1 MGTMFTRKWMGIA
14 GLLVSASLLAACGS
28 SPSAGNGSST
38 GTTGT
43 TGTTTTTASSGGC
56 TKGSAGSTTALSAP
70 EEPTSGVSS
79 PTAKCWAS
87 IAATPL
93 TVNDSG
99 TIPSGDT
106 VSFKMAWTASD
117 LYILTIANV
126 GKVEVGSP
134 SQWWNDSSTEYDI
147 TATSGQSSMS
157 FTQDCHLALTP
168 ATSGTSV
175 TFHNMSSQCY
185 FKSGPTGSVATTSK
199 GFETLA
205 VIPWSAIALKA
216 AKGASMPFDIGE
228 DIANS
233 SARVAQPFWA
243 GKPGASPDWPQ
254 NPGIW
259 GTVTLA

>member
-1 MGTMFTRKWMGIA
+1 MFTRKWMGLA

-28 SPSAGNGSST
+28 SPSSGNGSSA
-38 GTTGT
+38 
-43 TGTTTTTASSGGC
+43 GTTTTTSASGC
-56 TKGSAGSTTALSAP
+56 TKGSAGSTTAVSAP

-106 VSFKMAWTASD
+106 VGFKLAWTPTD
-117 LYILTIANV
+117 LYILTVANV
-126 GKVEVGSP
+126 GKVELGNP
-134 SQWWNDSSTEYDI
+134 SQWWNDSSTEYDF
-147 TATSGQSSMS
+147 TATPGQSSFS
-157 FTQDCHLALTP
+157 SSSDCHLALTP
-168 ATSGTSV
+168 SASGSSV
-175 TFHNMSSQCY
+175 TFHNLNSQCY

-205 VIPWSAIALKA
+205 VIPWSALGIKA
-216 AKGASMPFDIGE
+216 AKNATMPFDLGE

-243 GKPGASPDWPQ
+243 GKPGANPDWPQ